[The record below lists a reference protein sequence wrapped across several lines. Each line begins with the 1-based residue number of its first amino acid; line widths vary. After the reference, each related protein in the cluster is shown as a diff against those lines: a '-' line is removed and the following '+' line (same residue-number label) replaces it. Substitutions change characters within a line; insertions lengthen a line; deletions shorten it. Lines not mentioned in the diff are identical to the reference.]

1 MFLSKGHRILVRD
14 CSEWELSP
22 EVGRD
27 RLLRKDRLEHG
38 LEPSRKPFTIGI
50 HRFPIHFGVI
60 WRLWQRF
67 AGGGW
72 GGPSPARGPRDWP
85 GLGPGPARTG
95 LVRAGLLRLGEVWR
109 QRVGEVWRGVRCGE
123 VWSGLARRGEV
134 RRGLLRYAGVGRGLA
149 STPHEPH
156 RLQVPPS
163 RRREGGVAGGIG

>member
-1 MFLSKGHRILVRD
+1 MESIDVRLMVA
-14 CSEWELSP
+14 SFWRSSWSRSP
-22 EVGRD
+22 LESID
-27 RLLRKDRLEHG
+27 FRLMVASFRRPCGSRSPLE
-38 LEPSRKPFTIGI
+38 SII
-50 HRFPIHFGVI
+50 RFPIHFGVI

-72 GGPSPARGPRDWP
+72 GGPSAARGPRDWP